1 MDQELKQRLIGA
13 AVVTALAAIFIPMLF
28 DDPID
33 DSGRMVSELTVP
45 PTPVTAAEDTAN
57 KLPSG
62 PGQVIATPDTEAL
75 SANSQNPAIE
85 PSLQPSENS
94 LQEEPIDEET
104 GQPID
109 EQQWI
114 EESRAEE
121 ESEAIEDIETSARK
135 VQTTKPDLLK
145 SEASKNTE
153 LGREPAPQ
161 SVAATKLQTTKP
173 VKGPVQQ
180 MAKPKTIVNK
190 TETITPKTIQLQT
203 DIAKASSMPAAATV
217 KKPSVPPKVEST
229 KSNTGLS
236 RWYIQAGSFGKK
248 ENALSLWENLQKQG
262 LPVTMETQ
270 ATAKGPLYRLKVGPE
285 LDKKRALDIRD
296 RLNKQKIKTIIIAE

>member
-45 PTPVTAAEDTAN
+45 PTPVTAVEDTAN

-62 PGQVIATPDTEAL
+62 PGQVIATSDTEAL
-75 SANSQNPAIE
+75 SANSQNPANE
-85 PSLQPSENS
+85 PSLLPSENS
-94 LQEEPIDEET
+94 LQEEPLDEET

-145 SEASKNTE
+145 SEASENTE
-153 LGREPAPQ
+153 LGRKPAPQ
-161 SVAATKLQTTKP
+161 SVPATKLPTTKP

-180 MAKPKTIVNK
+180 TAKPKTIA
-190 TETITPKTIQLQT
+190 PKMIQPQT
-203 DIAKASSMPAAATV
+203 DIAKALSMPAAATAM
-217 KKPSVPPKVEST
+217 KPSVPPKVEQT
-229 KSNTGLS
+229 KSNAGLS

-262 LPVTMETQ
+262 LPVTMETL